1 MHYVILPIGNLK
13 SPDPV
18 LLSNIIYLSDMI
30 FSLTRNTVLATTIF
44 SSALISFPSVQ
55 AKTQT
60 SIQPIIQ
67 ERYDRINA
75 AFIRKDINAATADF
89 TPDFVN
95 ITPDGEK
102 QNLAQF
108 RKHYSD
114 LFSRFNIKM
123 TANKTTIKEIAIKPT
138 GAEVTIAQRTEAK
151 VLGNKLEID
160 QTSRNFWL
168 KTAQGWRL
176 QQSRI
181 LTNQTTFNGKTF
193 KG

>member
-1 MHYVILPIGNLK
+1 
-13 SPDPV
+13 
-18 LLSNIIYLSDMI
+18 MI
-30 FSLTRNTVLATTIF
+30 FSLTRNTLIATTLFSSAAISFQSALATT
-44 SSALISFPSVQ
+44 
-55 AKTQT
+55 QT
-60 SIQPIIQ
+60 SLQPVIQ

-75 AFIRKDINAATADF
+75 AFIRKDVNAATAEF
-89 TPDFVN
+89 APDFVN
-95 ITPDGEK
+95 ITPKGEK

-123 TANKTTIKEIAIKPT
+123 TANKTTIKDIAVKPN
-138 GAEVTIAQRTEAK
+138 GAEVAIEQRTEAK
-151 VLGNKLEID
+151 VLGNKIVIQ

-168 KTAQGWRL
+168 KTVQGWRL